1 MKRHLQ
7 RCGVLF
13 CALLIVPGMVAELH
27 AQTSIAPP
35 DSLVFRDPFL
45 DENGNVTDQ
54 NAAAPGRI
62 EFRAPF
68 LDDSGAVTTPEV
80 VAPPRLEFRD
90 VFLDADGSIT
100 QTDVAPT
107 GGLEYR
113 EIFLTENGGVIVQN
127 PDGTLETVSP
137 EEAKKKLADMD
148 DETRALYELIL

>member
-45 DENGNVTDQ
+45 DEGGNVIDQ

-68 LDDSGAVTTPEV
+68 LDDSGA
-80 VAPPRLEFRD
+80 LM
-90 VFLDADGSIT
+90 
-100 QTDVAPT
+100 
-107 GGLEYR
+107 
-113 EIFLTENGGVIVQN
+113 IFLVPSVKEVRQFAESDPIVQSGLVEYSIH
-127 PDGTLETVSP
+127 PWAVAVRSDSQ
-137 EEAKKKLADMD
+137 
-148 DETRALYELIL
+148 